1 MDDVKDTIVCKKCL
15 EELPTDEFYF
25 SFTKRRYFTKC
36 KGCSRIEDREKKAR
50 VQLSN
55 GGAARAPRKPGEFN
69 DEEQKRQVFEFLQLI
84 GWKHNPNKNIWYNN
98 KHRDKDGNWLITFN
112 NKKVKVVKPKPK
124 PKDKSVRFIPFD
136 ELPKIKFE
144 YAVKHQM
151 IPQDVIDDVV
161 YRYYNKLETTTQ
173 VCEAY
178 PQYPYIKIVYIIG
191 RVKILNKKKDGQ
203 S

>member
-1 MDDVKDTIVCKKCL
+1 MEYTKVCKRCL
-15 EELPTDEFYF
+15 EELALENFYY
-25 SFTKRRYFTKC
+25 SYTKRCHFSKC
-36 KGCSRIEDREKKAR
+36 KECSRIEDKEKYVREQIAK
-50 VQLSN
+50 
-55 GGAARAPRKPGEFN
+55 GGAARAPKKPGEFN

-84 GWKHNPNKNIWYNN
+84 GWKHNKIKNIWYNN
-98 KHRDKDGNWLITFN
+98 KHRDKEGNWLIKFN
-112 NKKVKVVKPKPK
+112 NKKIKVVKPKPK
-124 PKDKSVRFIPFD
+124 DKSARFIPFD
-136 ELPKIKFE
+136 ELPKIELE

-191 RVKILNKKKDGQ
+191 RVKILIRRNNGQ

>member
-84 GWKHNPNKNIWYNN
+84 GWKHNPDMNVWYNN
-98 KHRDKDGNWLITFN
+98 KHRDKEGNWLIQFN
-112 NKKVKVVKPKPK
+112 NKKVKVIKPK

-136 ELPKIKFE
+136 KLPKIELE

-151 IPQDVIDDVV
+151 IPQEVIDDVV

-178 PQYPYIKIVYIIG
+178 PQYPYVKIAYIIG
-191 RVKILNKKKDGQ
+191 RVKILIRRNNGE

>member
-1 MDDVKDTIVCKKCL
+1 MEYTKDIKVCKRCL
-15 EELPTDEFYF
+15 EELPLENFYY
-25 SFTKRRYFTKC
+25 SYTKRCHFSKC
-36 KGCSRIEDREKKAR
+36 KECSRIEDKEKYVREQIAK
-50 VQLSN
+50 
-55 GGAARAPRKPGEFN
+55 GGAARAPKKPGEFN

-84 GWKHNPNKNIWYNN
+84 GWKHNKIKNIWYNN
-98 KHRDKDGNWLITFN
+98 KHRDKEGNWLIKFN
-112 NKKVKVVKPKPK
+112 NKKIKVVKPKPK
-124 PKDKSVRFIPFD
+124 DKSARFIPFD
-136 ELPKIKFE
+136 ELPKIELE

-191 RVKILNKKKDGQ
+191 RVKILNKRKNGQ